1 MKKRDFLKL
10 ADLSHA
16 EHLSLRARAVALKA
30 LRQNRALIETLKGR
44 TLGLVFEKPSTRTRV
59 SFEAAMC
66 QLGGTAL
73 SLPMAESQIKRGETL
88 EDTARVLSR
97 YVDALVFRT
106 FGDQRLETFAR
117 SASVPVIN
125 GLSEGAHPVQ
135 LLADLMTVEERLGS
149 LGGRRVAF
157 VGDGA
162 SNMALSWIEAAN
174 LFQFQLTVA
183 APAGYQP
190 PATPGIRVTEDAKVG
205 VIDADVL
212 VTDVWLSMGQEDE
225 AAKRRAAFA
234 GFQLDETLLRRASP
248 KAIVLHCLPAHRGE
262 EISEAVIEGPQSAV
276 FDEAENRLH
285 TQKALL
291 EVLLG

>member
-1 MKKRDFLKL
+1 MKRDFLKL
-10 ADLSHA
+10 ADISHA
-16 EHLSLRARAVALKA
+16 EHRTLLARARELKA
-30 LRQNRALIETLKGR
+30 LRQKRSLVETLRGR

-117 SASVPVIN
+117 SATVSVIN

-149 LGGRRVAF
+149 LEGRRVAF

-162 SNMALSWIEAAN
+162 SNMALSWIEAAK
-174 LFQFQLTVA
+174 LFQLQLTVA

-190 PATPGIRVTEDAKVG
+190 PASSGVRITDDPKVG
-205 VIDADVL
+205 VADAEV
-212 VTDVWLSMGQEDE
+212 VCTDVWLSMGQEE
-225 AAKRRAAFA
+225 EGRQAPCR
-234 GFQLDETLLRRASP
+234 
-248 KAIVLHCLPAHRGE
+248 LPGLP
-262 EISEAVIEGPQSAV
+262 G
-276 FDEAENRLH
+276 
-285 TQKALL
+285 
-291 EVLLG
+291 

>member
-1 MKKRDFLKL
+1 MKRDFLKL
-10 ADLSHA
+10 ADISHA
-16 EHLSLRARAVALKA
+16 EHRALLARAKELKA
-30 LRQNRALIETLKGR
+30 LRQKRALVKTLEGR

-97 YVDALVFRT
+97 YVDGLVFRT

-117 SASVPVIN
+117 SATVPVIN

-135 LLADLMTVEERLGS
+135 LLADLMTIEERFGS
-149 LGGRRVAF
+149 LEGRRVAF

-162 SNMALSWIEAAN
+162 SNMALSWIEAAS
-174 LFQFQLTVA
+174 LFQLQLA
-183 APAGYQP
+183 IGAPKGYQP
-190 PATPGIRVTEDAKVG
+190 ASAVGVRVTDDPKVA
-205 VIDADVL
+205 VIDAEV
-212 VTDVWLSMGQEDE
+212 VCTDVWLSMGQEDE
-225 AAKRRAAFA
+225 AAKRRAAFQ
-234 GFQLDETLLRRASP
+234 GFQVDEVLLGRASP

-262 EISEAVIEGPQSAV
+262 EISDAVIEGPQSAV

-291 EVLLG
+291 ELLLR